1 MKNPPCILVLVT
13 VQKEC
18 SRLIQRGKAISDEQN
33 LPLHVLHVATGKNLL
48 GTPDAAAALNHLFS
62 LAHEVD
68 AEMNILY
75 ESNAL
80 SAIAR
85 YAKEHSA
92 QVVVTGPDKSGFSSQ
107 LEALLPEKTTLLCL
121 EE

>member
-1 MKNPPCILVLVT
+1 MKQQPCILVLVT

-18 SRLIQRGKAISDEQN
+18 SRLIRQGKAQADETG
-33 LPLHVLHVATGKNLL
+33 LPLHVLHVAAGKSLL
-48 GTPDAAAALNHLFS
+48 GTPDAAAALDHLFS

-85 YAKEHSA
+85 YAREHHA
-92 QVVVTGPDKSGFSSQ
+92 RLVVTGPDKSGFSSRLQ
-107 LEALLPEKTTLLCL
+107 ALLPPDTKLLCQD
-121 EE
+121 E